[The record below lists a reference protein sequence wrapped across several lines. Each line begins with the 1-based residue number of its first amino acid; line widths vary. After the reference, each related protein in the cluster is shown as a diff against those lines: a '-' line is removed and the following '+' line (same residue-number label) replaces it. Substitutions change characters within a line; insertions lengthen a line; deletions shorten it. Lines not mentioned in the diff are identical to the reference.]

1 MKETSLEAR
10 VTKAGEAI
18 GERVQSGTAA
28 TAAAAGQA
36 QKLVQD
42 ATASTLAAAGQAK
55 KVLDDAG
62 EAAQQALSQAG
73 ADGGGRCRCG
83 AWFDQLHFAA
93 DRSRTRL
100 IAVLVGCA
108 ARLRCGLVNSRTTV
122 RDTDGVEHGR
132 TTRQTSSANSGMY
145 MPGFIGGAYRPQPS
159 RRRYIPKA
167 DGRQRPLAMAAFEDK
182 IVQRAT
188 AAVLNQIVFEEDF
201 LGFSYGCRPGL
212 SQHDALDALMVGI
225 RETRE

>member
-1 MKETSLEAR
+1 MMKETSLEAR

-62 EAAQQALSQAG
+62 EAAQQAWSQAG
-73 ADGGGRCRCG
+73 GVAEDVVDAGRR
-83 AWFDQLHFAA
+83 ATSSL
-93 DRSRTRL
+93 SRQIGDNPL

-108 ARLRCGLVNSRTTV
+108 LGYVAGWWIHARR
-122 RDTDGVEHGR
+122 
-132 TTRQTSSANSGMY
+132 
-145 MPGFIGGAYRPQPS
+145 
-159 RRRYIPKA
+159 
-167 DGRQRPLAMAAFEDK
+167 
-182 IVQRAT
+182 
-188 AAVLNQIVFEEDF
+188 
-201 LGFSYGCRPGL
+201 
-212 SQHDALDALMVGI
+212 
-225 RETRE
+225 